1 MLLAGTKPKLP
12 KAAHAEIG
20 QHLRFVR
27 RHESGN
33 RFDFDNHLAIYENV
47 GAEAFVESD
56 PLSNDRDSELPLK
69 GDSSLCQLAR
79 KQHTVL
85 PPC

>member
-1 MLLAGTKPKLP
+1 
-12 KAAHAEIG
+12 
-20 QHLRFVR
+20 VR

-56 PLSNDRDSELPLK
+56 PY
-69 GDSSLCQLAR
+69 
-79 KQHTVL
+79 
-85 PPC
+85 